1 MKLTPLDIRRREF
14 KRSMRGYADE
24 EVDIFLDE
32 VADEFERL
40 FQENAELNERIQNLD
55 EQVASHAQLKNAL
68 EKTLVSAQLQADQ
81 MMANARKESELTL
94 KDAEMKARQL
104 VTDSYA
110 EIQRVQQNLAQL
122 KSLEEDF
129 RFKFQTLLDG
139 YVKLLG
145 EGMVGAQV
153 PVAEVPAFVE
163 PVNPAP
169 AMTVSYPPVVLE
181 PESPPADYPAVP
193 AAPPEMAP
201 PAPVAAPSPAAPPPP
216 WPQAALRPEAE
227 KRLPDVVPHVDES
240 KPIITAPGGSLRS
253 LVAEAAGGPKTN
265 FTHYDPIPEPDLIY
279 GEPVRIEPVEPLKEE
294 PVQTFEIVGVGDTPT
309 HEAAPTPPAEPDL
322 GHADDRTLEQAP
334 SAGQQFFLGKQ
345 GEADDFFGAEI
356 PITEKSREFEW

>member
-1 MKLTPLDIRRREF
+1 
-14 KRSMRGYADE
+14 
-24 EVDIFLDE
+24 

-139 YVKLLG
+139 YAKLLG
-145 EGMVGAQV
+145 EGMVGAQI
-153 PVAEVPAFVE
+153 PMAEVPVFVE
-163 PVNPAP
+163 PVIPAP
-169 AMTVSYPPVVLE
+169 SMTVPYSPVALE
-181 PESPPADYPAVP
+181 PESLPAEYSAVP
-193 AAPPEMAP
+193 AASPEKVPPVSASLSP
-201 PAPVAAPSPAAPPPP
+201 SVAVASPVASPTWPHAP
-216 WPQAALRPEAE
+216 LRPETD
-227 KRLPDVVPHVDES
+227 KRRSDVVPHVDET

-253 LVAEAAGGPKTN
+253 LVAEASGGPRTN

-294 PVQTFEIVGVGDTPT
+294 PVQPYELVGMG
-309 HEAAPTPPAEPDL
+309 EAPTREASPAPPAEPDL

-334 SAGQQFFLGKQ
+334 SAGQQFFLGNQ
-345 GEADDFFGAEI
+345 DEADDFFGEEV
-356 PITEKSREFEW
+356 PLTEKSREFEW